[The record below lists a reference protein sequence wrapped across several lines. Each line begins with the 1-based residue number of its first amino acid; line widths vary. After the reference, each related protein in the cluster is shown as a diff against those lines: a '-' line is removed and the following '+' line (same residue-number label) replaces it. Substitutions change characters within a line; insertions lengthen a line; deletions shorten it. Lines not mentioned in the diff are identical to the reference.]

1 MIPTVFALI
10 VFVAGWL
17 ATGPRAIQAAVLL
30 CLFGAAAAIQLPAL
44 GGAAIMPAVMF
55 LPFLIGHALAQRGL
69 DDPLSSLRYPGAGF
83 WLLLTAIYGVISAFV
98 LPRLFA
104 GDVLIRTV
112 DRTALFGLD
121 YRLSPLGPVSTN
133 LTQSAYALGSVGVF
147 AAMSA
152 MLTADGRITRFR
164 NAVLLLAVL
173 NCAAAVYNA
182 AELYAGTPKLLTY
195 LRDGGFVIFDGGDVG
210 GLLRISGTFAET
222 SAFSAF
228 TLPLFA
234 FCATLWLHRVDAA
247 KTGALALA
255 LLFFLLIS
263 TSGTAYVSLAAYL
276 TTAGFMAFAWFVTGR
291 PVPRTGALLSIAGGL
306 IVAACV
312 VILLQPALVDRIVH
326 FFDATV
332 LSKATSSSGVDR
344 GSSNMQAWSNFVDTH
359 GVGVGLGSARA
370 SSFVLVLLSNLG
382 VAGTLLYLA
391 FLRGVLF
398 GGRVDDTVP
407 GDAPT
412 VTAARQ
418 AVWASLICA
427 SVSGTVFDLGVM
439 FYAFAAAACGGSR
452 VFLPTAERVAH
463 A

>member
-17 ATGPRAIQAAVLL
+17 ATGPRAIQVAVLL
-30 CLFGAAAAIQLPAL
+30 CLFGAAAAIELPAL
-44 GGAAIMPAVMF
+44 GGATITPAVMF
-55 LPFLIGHALAQRGL
+55 LPFLIGHALAQRGI
-69 DDPLSSLRYPGAGF
+69 DDSLVPLRHPGAGF
-83 WLLLTAIYGVISAFV
+83 WLLLTALYGVISAAA

-112 DRTALFGLD
+112 DRTSLFGLD

-133 LTQSAYALGSVGVF
+133 LTQSAYALGSVAVF

-152 MLTADGRITRFR
+152 MLAGVGRLVRFR
-164 NAVLLLAVL
+164 NAVLLLALL

-182 AELYAGTPKLLTY
+182 AELYVGAPKLLTY
-195 LRDGGFVIFDGGDVG
+195 VRDGGFVIFDGGDLG
-210 GLLRISGTFAET
+210 GLLRISGTFPET

-228 TLPLFA
+228 SLPLFA
-234 FCATLWLHRVDAA
+234 FCATLWLHRVEPA

-255 LLFFLLIS
+255 LLFFLLVS
-263 TSGTAYVSLAAYL
+263 TSGTAYVSLAIYL
-276 TTAGFMAFAWFVTGR
+276 TTATCIALAWFVMGR
-291 PVPRTGALLSIAGGL
+291 SVPRTSVLLSITGGV
-306 IVAACV
+306 IVLTCIV
-312 VILLQPALVDRIVH
+312 VLLQPSLVDRIVH

-344 GSSNMQAWSNFVDTH
+344 GSSNTQAWSNFVDTH

-382 VAGTLLYLA
+382 IAGTLLYLG

-398 GGRVDDTVP
+398 GGRTDDAVP
-407 GDAPT
+407 GDAPI
-412 VTAARQ
+412 VSAARQ

-439 FYAFAAAACGGSR
+439 FYAFAAAACAGSS
-452 VFLPTAERVAH
+452 VFVSTTERVAH